1 MTSLLALA
9 LLASCGPLGLLALD
23 DWDKFALVWEDNFDF
38 LDLNKWQHEV
48 TAAGGGNGEFQLYTQ
63 EPTNSF
69 VQGGLLHIRPTLLAN
84 TRNPATNQ
92 PYGQDFMQYGIL
104 NVWDLYGTCTND
116 DNGGCYRTGAA
127 GNIPAAMS
135 ARLRT
140 YQRYSYTYGRVV
152 IRAKM
157 PVGDWLWPAIWMLP
171 EDWVY
176 GGWPR
181 SGEID
186 IIESIGNR
194 DFHCGGNRRG
204 MDYAGCALHWGTNWD
219 QNRYWLTNLGRT
231 DSRNFGDNF
240 HIYVFEWS
248 PNGLRFFYD
257 DEVWAL
263 MDVPYPLVDQNP
275 WWINFWEWGKPWPI
289 NDNIWA
295 SGNHLAPFDR
305 AFHFILNVAVGGT
318 GGFIPD
324 GCTNRGGAAGQQKP
338 WNNGDGYVNGMR
350 NFYNGR
356 GAWLPTW
363 DSEGANNHMQVDYI
377 RVYQGD

>member
-1 MTSLLALA
+1 
-9 LLASCGPLGLLALD
+9 
-23 DWDKFALVWEDNFDF
+23 
-38 LDLNKWQHEV
+38 
-48 TAAGGGNGEFQLYTQ
+48 
-63 EPTNSF
+63 
-69 VQGGLLHIRPTLLAN
+69 
-84 TRNPATNQ
+84 
-92 PYGQDFMQYGIL
+92 
-104 NVWDLYGTCTND
+104 
-116 DNGGCYRTGAA
+116 
-127 GNIPAAMS
+127 
-135 ARLRT
+135 
-140 YQRYSYTYGRVV
+140 
-152 IRAKM
+152 
-157 PVGDWLWPAIWMLP
+157 
-171 EDWVY
+171 VY

-186 IIESIGNR
+186 IVESIGNR

-204 MDYAGCALHWGTNWD
+204 MDYAACALHWGTNWD
-219 QNRYWLTNLGRT
+219 QNRYWLSNLGKT

-338 WNNGDGYVNGMR
+338 WNNGDGYVNCMR